1 MYVVHLP
8 PSNNLFITRQM
19 NTVNIRIV
27 PINRIHRGG
36 LVIMSKKKTHD
47 AGKKKKTKR
56 ETVRIGQRQRDISYG
71 RQRETLHRSKKKESQ
86 GGKKIG

>member
-1 MYVVHLP
+1 
-8 PSNNLFITRQM
+8 M

-47 AGKKKKTKR
+47 TGKKKTKR
-56 ETVRIGQRQRDISYG
+56 ETVRIQDRGNRDTG
-71 RQRETLHRSKKKESQ
+71 DKERHFTTQKKSRKEERRYND
-86 GGKKIG
+86 